1 MVWTAF
7 SVFALFV
14 IAGATWIAAIYVGLE
29 DEPFNALMYGFW
41 TSIAILGLIVLF
53 QDLIEGNGSV
63 ALVGAVVGVGL
74 TVLMY
79 EPELDSGQTA

>member
-1 MVWTAF
+1 MWTAF

-29 DEPFNALMYGFW
+29 DQPFNALMYGFW
-41 TSIAILGLIVLF
+41 TSIAIIGLIVLF
-53 QDLIEGNGSV
+53 QDLIEGNGSI
-63 ALVGAVVGVGL
+63 ALAGAVVGIGV

-79 EPELDSGQTA
+79 EPELDSQAA

>member
-1 MVWTAF
+1 MWTTF

-29 DEPFNALMYGFW
+29 DQPFNALMYGFW
-41 TSIAILGLIVLF
+41 TSIAIIGLIVLF
-53 QDLIEGNGSV
+53 QDLIEGNGSI
-63 ALVGAVVGVGL
+63 ALAGAVVGIGV

-79 EPELDSGQTA
+79 EPELDSQAA

>member
-1 MVWTAF
+1 MWISF

-29 DEPFNALMYGFW
+29 DKPFNALMYGFW
-41 TSIAILGLIVLF
+41 TSIAILGLVVLF

-63 ALVGAVVGVGL
+63 ALAGAVVGIGV

-79 EPELDSGQTA
+79 EPELDSQAA

>member
-29 DEPFNALMYGFW
+29 DQPFNALMYGFW
-41 TSIAILGLIVLF
+41 TSIAIIGLVVLF
-53 QDLIEGNGSV
+53 QDLVEGNGAV
-63 ALVGAVVGVGL
+63 ALTGAVVGVGL

-79 EPELDSGQTA
+79 EPEKDSQQTA

>member
-1 MVWTAF
+1 MWTAF

>member
-1 MVWTAF
+1 MVWTTF

-29 DEPFNALMYGFW
+29 DQPFNALMYGFW
-41 TSIAILGLIVLF
+41 TSIAIIGLIVLF
-53 QDLIEGNGSV
+53 QDLIEGNGSI
-63 ALVGAVVGVGL
+63 ALAGAVVGIGV

-79 EPELDSGQTA
+79 EPELDSQAA

>member
-1 MVWTAF
+1 MWIAF
-7 SVFALFV
+7 SVFTLFV

-29 DEPFNALMYGFW
+29 DQPFNALMYGFW
-41 TSIAILGLIVLF
+41 TSIAILGLVVLF

-63 ALVGAVVGVGL
+63 ALAGAVVGVGV

-79 EPELDSGQTA
+79 EPELDSQAA

>member
-1 MVWTAF
+1 MVWISF

-29 DEPFNALMYGFW
+29 DKPFNALMYGFW
-41 TSIAILGLIVLF
+41 TSIAILGLVVLF

-63 ALVGAVVGVGL
+63 ALAGAVVGIGV

-79 EPELDSGQTA
+79 EPELDSQAA